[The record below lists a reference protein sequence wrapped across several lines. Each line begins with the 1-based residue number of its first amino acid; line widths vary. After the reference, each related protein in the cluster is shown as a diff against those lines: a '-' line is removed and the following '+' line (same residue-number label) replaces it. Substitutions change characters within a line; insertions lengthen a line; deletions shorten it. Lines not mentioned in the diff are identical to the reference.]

1 MKLHKIQLC
10 FQRSQVGFKVIPRL
24 LMAAA
29 RKKAEPVFI
38 SMVDN
43 NPNTGRYTARKPAI
57 QLLRRYGIKVA
68 YDEMVS
74 RILPNMLDLDDYES
88 EYMSHKE
95 KMERGHQAV
104 YSANLMNLRNLKPLE
119 HIIFE
124 HSVFCKLILSLTVS
138 SFITLVEA

>member
-1 MKLHKIQLC
+1 
-10 FQRSQVGFKVIPRL
+10 
-24 LMAAA
+24 MAASR
-29 RKKAEPVFI
+29 RKTEPVFV

-43 NPNTGRYTARKPAI
+43 NPATGRYTARKPAI

-68 YDEMVS
+68 YDEIVS

-88 EYMSHKE
+88 EYLSNEE
-95 KMERGHQAV
+95 KRTKGYQAV

-124 HSVFCKLILSLTVS
+124 HSVFCKYMSNLILEL
-138 SFITLVEA
+138 FTLNKIFLVHLIQCGLAIKN

>member
-1 MKLHKIQLC
+1 
-10 FQRSQVGFKVIPRL
+10 L

-124 HSVFCKLILSLTVS
+124 HSVFCKLIS
-138 SFITLVEA
+138 SFITLEEA